1 MEINMQLFNR
11 YNITMSLLYTIFHFF
26 FQNALYL
33 MSAQNNQITERKLA
47 CQSISELKGTFRDI
61 QTNLSSGI
69 IVLTTL
75 GLFSML
81 KWC

>member
-1 MEINMQLFNR
+1 
-11 YNITMSLLYTIFHFF
+11 MSLPYTTFHF

-33 MSAQNNQITERKLA
+33 MTDQNNQIAEIKLA

-61 QTNLSSGI
+61 QTNPSSGI
-69 IVLTTL
+69 IVLTTP
-75 GLFSML
+75 GWFSML